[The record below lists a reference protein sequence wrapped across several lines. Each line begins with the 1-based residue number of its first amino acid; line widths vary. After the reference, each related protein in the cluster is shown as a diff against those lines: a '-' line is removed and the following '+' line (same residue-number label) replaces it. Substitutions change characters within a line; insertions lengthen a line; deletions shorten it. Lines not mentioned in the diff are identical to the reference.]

1 MLINPTL
8 EKLQMLKLTGMVEAL
23 DEQLSSPDIN
33 QMSFEERIGLMIDR
47 EMTTRDNRRLKS
59 RLKKARLR
67 QNACME
73 DIDYRHPRGL
83 KRDQIQQLL
92 GNRWLQEHQNVIIVG
107 PTGVGKTWLAC
118 ALAQKACRDGYTV
131 EYLRLPRLLQ
141 DLNLARADGRY
152 PKLIAGLAK
161 TDLLVLDDW
170 GLSPLTEGQRRDL
183 LEIVEDRHNLKST
196 MITSQM
202 PVEHWHELIGDPT
215 LADAI
220 LDRLIH
226 NAHRIPL
233 KGESL
238 RKKQAKLAK
247 LAKSTP
253 TS

>member
-1 MLINPTL
+1 MLLNPTL
-8 EKLQMLKLTGMVEAL
+8 EKLQALKLTGMSEAL
-23 DEQLSSPDIN
+23 GEQLSSPDID
-33 QMSFEERIGLMIDR
+33 QLDFEDRLGLMVDR
-47 EMTTRDNRRLKS
+47 EITARDNRRLKA
-59 RLKKARLR
+59 RMKKARLR
-67 QNACME
+67 QNACLE

-83 KRDQIQQLL
+83 KREQIQQLL
-92 GNRWLQEHQNVIIVG
+92 GNRWIQEHQNVIITG

-131 EYLRLPRLLQ
+131 QYLRLPRLLQ

-152 PKLIAGLAK
+152 PKLMACYAK
-161 TDLLVLDDW
+161 TDLLLLDDW
-170 GLSPLTEGQRRDL
+170 GLAPLSEGQRRDL

-226 NAHRIPL
+226 NAHRVPL
-233 KGESL
+233 KGDSL
-238 RKKQAKLAK
+238 RKKGAKLAN
-247 LAKSTP
+247 S
-253 TS
+253 

>member
-1 MLINPTL
+1 MMLLNPTL
-8 EKLQMLKLTGMVEAL
+8 EKLQALKLTGMSEAL
-23 DEQLSSPDIN
+23 DEQLRSPDID
-33 QMSFEERIGLMIDR
+33 QLAFEERLGLMVDR
-47 EMTTRDNRRLKS
+47 EITVRDNRRLKT

-67 QNACME
+67 QNACLE

-83 KRDQIQQLL
+83 KREQIQQLL
-92 GNRWLQEHQNVIIVG
+92 GNRWIQEHQNVIITG

-131 EYLRLPRLLQ
+131 QYLRLPRLLQ

-152 PKLIAGLAK
+152 PKLMAGYAK
-161 TDLLVLDDW
+161 TDLLLLDDW
-170 GLSPLTEGQRRDL
+170 GLAPLGEGQRRDL

-226 NAHRIPL
+226 NAHRVPL

-238 RKKQAKLAK
+238 RKRGAK
-247 LAKSTP
+247 LAKSEP
-253 TS
+253 

>member
-1 MLINPTL
+1 MLLNPTL
-8 EKLQMLKLTGMVEAL
+8 EKLQALKLNGMSEAL
-23 DEQLSSPDIN
+23 DEQLRSPDIDLL
-33 QMSFEERIGLMIDR
+33 SFEDRLGLMVDR
-47 EMTTRDNRRLKS
+47 EITARDNRRLMA

-67 QNACME
+67 QNACPE

-92 GNRWLQEHQNVIIVG
+92 GNRWIQEHQNLIITG

-131 EYLRLPRLLQ
+131 QYIRLPRLLQ

-152 PKLIAGLAK
+152 PKLMSGYAK
-161 TDLLVLDDW
+161 TDLLLLDDW
-170 GLSPLTEGQRRDL
+170 GLAPLSEGQRRDL

-226 NAHRIPL
+226 NAHRVPL

-238 RKKQAKLAK
+238 RKNGAKLA
-247 LAKSTP
+247 
-253 TS
+253 

>member
-1 MLINPTL
+1 MLLNPTL
-8 EKLQMLKLTGMVEAL
+8 EKLQALKLTGMSEAL
-23 DEQLSSPDIN
+23 DEQLSSPDID
-33 QMSFEERIGLMIDR
+33 QLDFEERLGLMVDR
-47 EMTTRDNRRLKS
+47 EITVRNNRRLKT

-67 QNACME
+67 QNACLE

-83 KRDQIQQLL
+83 KREQIQQLL
-92 GNRWLQEHQNVIIVG
+92 GNRWIQEHQNVIITG

-131 EYLRLPRLLQ
+131 QYLRLPRLLQ
-141 DLNLARADGRY
+141 DLNLAKADGRY
-152 PKLIAGLAK
+152 PKLMAGYAK
-161 TDLLVLDDW
+161 TDLLLLDDW
-170 GLSPLTEGQRRDL
+170 GLAPLNESQRRDL
-183 LEIVEDRHNLKST
+183 LEVVEDRHNLKST

-226 NAHRIPL
+226 NAHRVPL

-238 RKKQAKLAK
+238 RKKGAK
-247 LAKSTP
+247 LAKS
-253 TS
+253 

>member
-8 EKLQMLKLTGMVEAL
+8 EKLQALKLTGMLEAL

-33 QMSFEERIGLMIDR
+33 QLSFEERLGLMIDR

-131 EYLRLPRLLQ
+131 GYLRLPRLLQ

-226 NAHRIPL
+226 NAHRVPL

-238 RKKQAKLAK
+238 RKKQAKQYFPILK
-247 LAKSTP
+247 
-253 TS
+253 

>member
-1 MLINPTL
+1 MLLNPTL
-8 EKLQMLKLTGMVEAL
+8 EKLQALKLTGMSEAL
-23 DEQLSSPDIN
+23 DEQLRSPDID
-33 QMSFEERIGLMIDR
+33 QLDFEERLGLMVDR
-47 EMTTRDNRRLKS
+47 EITARDNRRLKT

-67 QNACME
+67 QNACLE

-83 KRDQIQQLL
+83 KREQIQQLL
-92 GNRWLQEHQNVIIVG
+92 GNRWIKEHQNVIITG

-131 EYLRLPRLLQ
+131 QYLRLPRLLQ
-141 DLNLARADGRY
+141 DLNLAKADGRY
-152 PKLIAGLAK
+152 PKLMAGYAK
-161 TDLLVLDDW
+161 ADLLLLDDW
-170 GLSPLTEGQRRDL
+170 GLAPLGEGQRRDL

-202 PVEHWHELIGDPT
+202 PVDHWHELIGDPT

-226 NAHRIPL
+226 NAHRVPL

-238 RKKQAKLAK
+238 RKKGAK
-247 LAKSTP
+247 LAKS
-253 TS
+253 

>member
-1 MLINPTL
+1 MLLNPTL
-8 EKLQMLKLTGMVEAL
+8 EKLQALKLTGMSEAL
-23 DEQLSSPDIN
+23 DEQLRSSDID
-33 QMSFEERIGLMIDR
+33 QLGFEERLGLMVDR
-47 EMTTRDNRRLKS
+47 EITSRDNRRLTT
-59 RLKKARLR
+59 RLRKARLR
-67 QNACME
+67 QNACLE

-83 KRDQIQQLL
+83 KREQIQQLL
-92 GNRWLQEHQNVIIVG
+92 GNRWIQEHQNVIITG

-131 EYLRLPRLLQ
+131 QYLRLPRLLQ

-152 PKLIAGLAK
+152 PKLMAGYAK
-161 TDLLVLDDW
+161 TDLLLLDDW
-170 GLSPLTEGQRRDL
+170 GLAPLNESQRRDL

-196 MITSQM
+196 MITSQI

-226 NAHRIPL
+226 NAHRVPL

-238 RKKQAKLAK
+238 RKKGAK
-247 LAKSTP
+247 LAKS
-253 TS
+253 

>member
-1 MLINPTL
+1 MLLNPTL
-8 EKLQMLKLTGMVEAL
+8 EKLQALKLTGMSEAL
-23 DEQLSSPDIN
+23 DEQLRSPGIE
-33 QMSFEERIGLMIDR
+33 QLAFEERLGLMVDR
-47 EMTTRDNRRLKS
+47 EITSRDNRRLKT

-67 QNACME
+67 QNACLE

-83 KRDQIQQLL
+83 KREQIQQLL
-92 GNRWLQEHQNVIIVG
+92 GNRWIQEHQNVIITG

-118 ALAQKACRDGYTV
+118 ALAQKACRDGHTV
-131 EYLRLPRLLQ
+131 QYLRLPRLLQ

-152 PKLIAGLAK
+152 PKLMAGYAK
-161 TDLLVLDDW
+161 TDLLLLDDW
-170 GLSPLTEGQRRDL
+170 GLAPLNEGQRRDL

-226 NAHRIPL
+226 NAHRVPL

-238 RKKQAKLAK
+238 RKKGVK
-247 LAKSTP
+247 LAKS
-253 TS
+253 